1 MEVSET
7 EEVVTEKFSIKKL
20 LLKKIVVIPLS
31 IIFFVSIMT
40 SSFLAPFRIPSGS
53 MMPTLL
59 IGDFILVD
67 KTAYGIKL
75 PYTDTTVGDFEI
87 KRVSLTK
94 RTRPE
99 RGDIVVFKWPE
110 SPKIFYIKRVI
121 GLPGDIIKIEKKRII
136 LNGKPLEITEMDD
149 SEISPYLV
157 KENKNY
163 SMKYFKSTL
172 GKRDY
177 YYQIDQDNYF
187 KQNFGQVLVPKNSLF
202 VLGDNRDFSFD
213 SRFWGFVPID
223 NVVGKA
229 TNVWFSLS
237 IPGWNSRNEPYKE
250 VSEVIFRPGRIGSS
264 VH

>member
-20 LLKKIVVIPLS
+20 LLRKVVVIPLS
-31 IIFFVSIMT
+31 IIFTVSIIT

-67 KTAYGIKL
+67 KTAYGVKL
-75 PYTDTTVGDFEI
+75 PYTDTTLGDLEI
-87 KRVSLTK
+87 NRVDLTA
-94 RTRPE
+94 RTTPE

-121 GLPGDIIKIEKKRII
+121 GLPGDIIKIEKKKII
-136 LNGKPLEITEMDD
+136 LNGKPLVMDEVQD
-149 SEISPYLV
+149 SDISNYLNN
-157 KENKNY
+157 ENRNY
-163 SMKYFKSTL
+163 SMKYFKSNL
-172 GKRDY
+172 GEKDY
-177 YYQIDQDNYF
+177 FYQIDQDNYF

-213 SRFWGFVPID
+213 SRFWGFVPVS
-223 NVVGKA
+223 NVVGRA
-229 TNVWFSLS
+229 TNIWFSLS

-250 VSEVIFRPGRIGSS
+250 VTEVIFRPGRIGKS